1 MLYHRIEFTKSFV
14 KQFKKLRP
22 QQKERFYERLKLFKE
37 NPHDRTLR
45 DHALKGK
52 YTGYRSIDIEGD
64 LRALYYIKGD
74 VVIIFAFIGR
84 THNYTKPQS

>member
-1 MLYHRIEFTKSFV
+1 MLYHQIDFTKGFI
-14 KQFKKLRP
+14 KQFKRLREN
-22 QQKERFYERLKLFKE
+22 QKQRFYERLELFKK
-37 NPHDRTLR
+37 NPHDRVLR

-74 VVIIFAFIGR
+74 QIVIFAFVGS
-84 THNYTKPQS
+84 HAQLY